1 MISANTLALSLS
13 SGLLFSLFVA
23 LVGRIFQFITNFFIQ
38 LTEYSL
44 ILLRTD
50 RTFLVRFGGLSG
62 SFVMGI
68 LARLRLATKLA

>member
-50 RTFLVRFGGLSG
+50 RTFLVRFGR
-62 SFVMGI
+62 
-68 LARLRLATKLA
+68 RLGFN